1 MQRWPETFRYV
12 GVNFLECDDWFNG
25 HGEMTSDAEYYDFEP
40 VGRRTCVYI
49 NVVRKNDK
57 KSSIANE
64 EEKMERGREGV
75 SVCVYLCA
83 GTFRSETNR
92 MVAAAETCRDNYCT
106 PVYCTHF
113 ARFYYNI
120 KSRQSR
126 LFLFPP
132 CRVASNHCHVM
143 QDEGKDHAD
152 TIACRHARQLPV
164 VCGQALCLPRILSLE
179 QGE

>member
-1 MQRWPETFRYV
+1 MCLHMLCARMIKIY
-12 GVNFLECDDWFNG
+12 
-25 HGEMTSDAEYYDFEP
+25 SY
-40 VGRRTCVYI
+40 
-49 NVVRKNDK
+49 
-57 KSSIANE
+57 E
-64 EEKMERGREGV
+64 EEKMGV
-75 SVCVYLCA
+75 SVCVFVCMCVYLCTV
-83 GTFRSETNR
+83 TFRSETNR

-113 ARFYYNI
+113 ARSYYNI

-132 CRVASNHCHVM
+132 CRVASNHCHAM

-152 TIACRHARQLPV
+152 TVACRHARQFPV
-164 VCGQALCLPRILSLE
+164 VCRQALCLPRILSLE

>member
-1 MQRWPETFRYV
+1 MCLHMLCAR
-12 GVNFLECDDWFNG
+12 
-25 HGEMTSDAEYYDFEP
+25 M
-40 VGRRTCVYI
+40 I
-49 NVVRKNDK
+49 KNLQL
-57 KSSIANE
+57 E
-64 EEKMERGREGV
+64 EEKMGV
-75 SVCVYLCA
+75 SVCVFVYLCTV
-83 GTFRSETNR
+83 TFRSETNR

-132 CRVASNHCHVM
+132 CRVASNNCHVM

-152 TIACRHARQLPV
+152 TVACRHARQLPV